1 MRTQACR
8 ALLRNG
14 WLMPLV
20 SATALVS
27 SSPAQA
33 AGSVASSVTGKW
45 RLTAALDAADIA
57 SLDEHEAQQL
67 VGHVFVISKEKV
79 KFDERDC
86 GPTGYEAVAVVPELH
101 LRKEFHAN
109 AQKLRLPN
117 PVTVVDLSCTSV
129 FIKIRYKVVIAW
141 HGWFFD
147 EVRLSPLR
155 VLTLAEVRVPLSPP
169 P

>member
-14 WLMPLV
+14 SLMPLV
-20 SATALVS
+20 AATALVS

-57 SLDEHEAQQL
+57 SFDEHEAQQL

-86 GPTGYEAVAVVPELH
+86 GPTGFEAVAVVPELH

-129 FIKIRYKVVIAW
+129 FIKNRNKLVIAW
-141 HGWFFD
+141 KGWFFD
-147 EVRLSPLR
+147 AVRLTP
-155 VLTLAEVRVPLSPP
+155 
-169 P
+169 